1 MQAGDVE
8 IRGAVDKDGEWM
20 GWGRAEGMNGHQL
33 KGADDKAEAELD
45 VELLGCHPITLEV
58 EAEGSEIQGYPQLQG
73 V

>member
-8 IRGAVDKDGEWM
+8 IRGAIDKDGEWM
-20 GWGRAEGMNGHQL
+20 GWGRAEEMNGHQL
-33 KGADDKAEAELD
+33 KEPDDKAEAELT
-45 VELLGCHPITLEV
+45 VEVPSCHPITLEV